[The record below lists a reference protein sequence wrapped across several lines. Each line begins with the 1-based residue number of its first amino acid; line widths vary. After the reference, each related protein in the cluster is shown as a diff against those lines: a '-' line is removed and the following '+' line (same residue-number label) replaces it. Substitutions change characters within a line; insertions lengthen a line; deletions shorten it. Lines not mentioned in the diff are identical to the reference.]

1 MADDIHEIRKR
12 NFKAL
17 VTQWNG
23 PTNLARELGY
33 NGPSYV
39 SQMVSG
45 NRPITE
51 KTARQI
57 EGKLKLTPGV
67 LDRDSS
73 LSAKGARPAAVDTQ
87 MISRIISLVTTTLE
101 ESGVRLQPAKFA
113 ELVAMVYEDASER
126 GHADEKLINR
136 VIGLLK

>member
-1 MADDIHEIRKR
+1 VADIHDIRKR

-23 PTNLARELGY
+23 PTNLAKELGY

-57 EGKLKLTPGV
+57 EGKLNLTTGV
-67 LDRDSS
+67 LDRDNS
-73 LSAKGARPAAVDTQ
+73 LSAKGTRPAAVDTQ
-87 MISRIISLVTTTLE
+87 MISRIISLVTTTLQ
-101 ESGVRLQPAKFA
+101 ESGMRLQPDKFA
-113 ELVAMVYEDASER
+113 ELVAMVYEDAQER